1 VVGSDSLADS
11 IEEELLF
18 GNSLSPS
25 SEINV
30 VGSMDFSDSLHW
42 KSGSE
47 VEWSVDVESEIFM
60 KSLSLDTLCLINIDD
75 LPFLVLSIVFLPGKD
90 FTSFFISIMINV
102 KYFMINNVDE
112 VFLFI
117 FEELEPL

>member
-1 VVGSDSLADS
+1 
-11 IEEELLF
+11 
-18 GNSLSPS
+18 
-25 SEINV
+25 
-30 VGSMDFSDSLHW
+30 
-42 KSGSE
+42 
-47 VEWSVDVESEIFM
+47 M